1 MRPTPRLALLMAAAA
16 PLAVLTGGILPSFWQ
31 LSFDFGFILLAAF
44 ALDAVLTL
52 SPRRLRTQ
60 ISVPPRAFIGESVTV
75 AVTIETAA
83 GSRATVLEL
92 LPDATG
98 DFADPD
104 IQHCRV
110 TPGATSVGLLTLMPT
125 RRGTITING
134 LALRWRGPLGLNQRL
149 LTMPIGKTIDIVPN
163 IRGVQT
169 AALEFNDRDS
179 PAGLKIQR
187 DRGAGTEF
195 DSLRDFLP
203 GMDIGAVDWKHSARH
218 GRLVAREYR
227 AERNH
232 PVILAFDTGHLMRD
246 PIDGVP
252 RLDHAISAGLLLGW
266 IALRGGDIV
275 GTYAFD
281 SRVRHWGPPQR
292 GTASFARLQH
302 QAAGLNYEAEET
314 NFTLGLAEL
323 SVRLKRRALVVLFTD
338 FVDTITTA
346 LMLESLGR
354 LGSRHVVVFV
364 SLRDPGLQT
373 LMDAPP
379 DHAGAV
385 GQAVVASDF
394 LRERRTVFAQLDRMG
409 VHCVDADRQS
419 VGAGL
424 INRYVAIK
432 QRGLL

>member
-16 PLAVLTGGILPSFWQ
+16 PLAVLAGGIAPSLWAF
-31 LSFDFGFILLAAF
+31 SFLFAAVLLAAF
-44 ALDAVLTL
+44 ALDAALTL
-52 SPRRLRTQ
+52 SPRAVRVET
-60 ISVPPRAFIGESVTV
+60 SAPPRVFIGDTLTITV
-75 AVTIETAA
+75 KLETAPR
-83 GSRATVLEL
+83 SRAAALEI
-92 LPDATG
+92 LPNAQG
-98 DFADPD
+98 EIEDPVID
-104 IQHCRV
+104 HCRA
-110 TPGATSVGLLTLMPT
+110 TSGATSLCLLKLTPT
-125 RRGTITING
+125 RRGKISIDS
-134 LALRWRGPLGLNQRL
+134 LSLRWHGPLGLNQRL
-149 LTMPIGKTIDIVPN
+149 VTIKVGKTADIVPN

-179 PAGLKIQR
+179 PTGLKIQR

-195 DSLRDFLP
+195 DSLRDYLP

-266 IALRGGDIV
+266 IALRGGDLA

-281 SRVRHWGPPQR
+281 ARVRHWAPPQR

-302 QAAGLNYEAEET
+302 QAASLNYAPEET

-323 SVRLKRRALVVLFTD
+323 SGRLKRRALVVLFTD
-338 FVDTITTA
+338 FVDTITTE
-346 LMLESLGR
+346 LMLESLQR
-354 LGSRHVVVFV
+354 LGTRHVVVFV
-364 SLRDPGLQT
+364 SLRDPSLQA

-379 DHAGAV
+379 DHAAAV

-409 VHCVDADRQS
+409 VHCIDAERHAVS
-419 VGAGL
+419 AAL

-432 QRGLL
+432 QRGQL

>member
-16 PLAVLTGGILPSFWQ
+16 PLAVLAGGMAPSFWA
-31 LSFDFGFILLAAF
+31 LSFDFAAILVAAF
-44 ALDAVLTL
+44 ALDAFLTL
-52 SPRRLRTQ
+52 SPRSLRAD
-60 ISVPPRAFIGESVTV
+60 ISAPLRAFIGETVTLT
-75 AVTIETAA
+75 VTLETAPGA
-83 GSRATVLEL
+83 RTATLEI
-92 LPDATG
+92 LPNAHG
-98 DFADPD
+98 DIADPG
-104 IQHCRV
+104 IEHCRA
-110 TPGATSVGLLTLMPT
+110 TPGAIVLCLLKLVPT
-125 RRGTITING
+125 RRGTITVTSI
-134 LALRWRGPLGLNQRL
+134 AVRWHGPFGLNQRL
-149 LTMPIGKTIDIVPN
+149 LTIPFGKTIDIVPN

-195 DSLRDFLP
+195 ESLRDYLP

-302 QAAGLNYEAEET
+302 QAAGLNDQPEET
-314 NFTLGLAEL
+314 NFTLGIAEL
-323 SVRLKRRALVVLFTD
+323 SGRLKRRALVVLFTD
-338 FVDTITTA
+338 FVDTITTE
-346 LMLESLGR
+346 LMLESMGR
-354 LGSRHVVVFV
+354 LGGRHVVVFV
-364 SLRDPGLQT
+364 SLRDPSLQT

-409 VHCVDADRQS
+409 VHCVDVDRHAVS
-419 VGAGL
+419 AAL

>member
-1 MRPTPRLALLMAAAA
+1 MRPTTRLALLMAAAA
-16 PLAVLTGGILPSFWQ
+16 PLAVLAGGILPAFWK
-31 LSFDFGFILLAAF
+31 LSFVFGFILLAAF
-44 ALDAVLTL
+44 ALDAMLTL

-60 ISVPPRAFIGESVTV
+60 ISLPPRAFIGESVTV
-75 AVTIETAA
+75 TITLEPAP
-83 GSRATVLEL
+83 GSSAPELEL
-92 LPDATG
+92 LLNASG
-98 DFADPD
+98 DIADPEV
-104 IQHCRV
+104 QRCRV
-110 TPGATSVGLLTLMPT
+110 TPGATSVCLLTLVPT
-125 RRGTITING
+125 RRGTIAITG
-134 LALRWRGPLGLNQRL
+134 LALRWHGPLGLNQRL
-149 LTMPIGKTIDIVPN
+149 FTVPIGKTVDIVPN

-169 AALEFNDRDS
+169 AALQFNDRDS
-179 PAGLKIQR
+179 PTGLKIQR

-275 GTYAFD
+275 GTSAFD

-302 QAAGLNYEAEET
+302 QAAGLNYEPEET
-314 NFTLGLAEL
+314 NFTLGIAEL
-323 SVRLKRRALVVLFTD
+323 AGRLKRRALVVLFTD
-338 FVDTITTA
+338 FVDTITTE

-354 LGSRHVVVFV
+354 LGGRHVVVFV
-364 SLRDPGLQT
+364 SLRDPALQK

-379 DHAGAV
+379 DHAGAI

-419 VGAGL
+419 ISAGL